1 MATCCEHTILHSF
14 YLRFERPREGLYRI
28 FLSFTIGLISNM
40 FRLAFTMI
48 KLQHVR
54 GQVFEVDTQMLAR
67 LDQLERHP
75 ILYERK
81 STAVEIQATDSSM
94 NTVETIDAYLLTN
107 FKDEMKSLT
116 TLENYETSEH
126 QAYILPALRVNSTP
140 VAEFVKK
147 KGK

>member
-1 MATCCEHTILHSF
+1 
-14 YLRFERPREGLYRI
+14 
-28 FLSFTIGLISNM
+28 M

-81 STAVEIQATDSSM
+81 SIEVEVQATDSST